1 MSNYAEIIVLTEGKT
16 EQRFIKRTL
25 APYMGERRVFL
36 TPARLRKPGG
46 GGGDV
51 RYVRAKNDIE
61 RYLKKRQ
68 DTWITLLIDYYGIGR
83 DWPGIDAVRPGAS
96 PIEIA
101 QVICT
106 ATQSAIDKDL
116 PNYRSGRFV
125 PHIAIYEFEALLFSD
140 PKKLA
145 NGIEVDQSHIDSI
158 IEECGEP
165 EAIDNSQSTA
175 PSKRIEN
182 LCSRFRK
189 TSTGISIAD
198 EIGVDRMRSKCP
210 VFNDWLKR
218 LEALAEAD

>member
-1 MSNYAEIIVLTEGKT
+1 MSDYAEVIVLTEGRT
-16 EQRFIKRTL
+16 EQRFVKRIL
-25 APYMGERRVFL
+25 APYMGERHIFL
-36 TPARLRKPGG
+36 TPVQLNKPGAR
-46 GGGDV
+46 GGDV
-51 RYVRAKNDIE
+51 RYARAKNDIE
-61 RYLKKRQ
+61 YHLKKRQ

-83 DWPGIDAVRPGAS
+83 DWPGIDSIRPGAS
-96 PIEIA
+96 PSEIA
-101 QVICT
+101 HAICT

-116 PNYRSGRFV
+116 PNYRSDRFV

-145 NGIEVDQSHIDSI
+145 NGIQVDQSHIDSI
-158 IEECGEP
+158 NEECGEP
-165 EAIDNSQSTA
+165 EAIDNSQDTA

-210 VFNDWLKR
+210 VFNDWLEL
-218 LEALAEAD
+218 LEALVEAA